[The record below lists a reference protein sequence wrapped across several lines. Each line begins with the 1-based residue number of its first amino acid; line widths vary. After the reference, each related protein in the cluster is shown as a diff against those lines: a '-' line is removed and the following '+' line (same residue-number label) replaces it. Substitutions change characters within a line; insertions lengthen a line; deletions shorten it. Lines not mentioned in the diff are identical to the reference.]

1 MTVSDSLGDALA
13 GMRFTLPLRRY
24 QRLALEAFERHR
36 ADGGKRSYLVLPPGA
51 GKTVL
56 GLEVARQLG
65 KRSLCLCPNT
75 SVRTQWVAQWSGFQ
89 PASVTMGSDS
99 ALSNPFTALTYQSLC
114 SLDSEHAEVEE
125 HALDLWR
132 RAVAQHDGLPPDQAD
147 ASIDR
152 LRQVDGPAYREQ
164 MAHYREQ
171 ARALLM
177 QGGSSEDLLAL
188 LHRNGRAIVERAR
201 ETGPITL
208 VLDECH
214 HLLELWGYLV
224 RAVIEYLGPQTFVV
238 GLTATPPDQLSGR
251 EAALYESIF
260 GQADFSVP
268 TPAVVKEGDL
278 APYQELAYFV
288 QPMEQEARYIAA
300 QQERFQAFVSRLL
313 DPDFASC
320 SLVDWLRRRVVE
332 RRAASG
338 ATVSWAS
345 FEREHAALAQ
355 AALRF
360 LNQYRLELP
369 RGARLTERFRQ
380 PMAAEDWVALVE
392 DFSLGFLRTSSDAR
406 DHEQAWNEIRA
417 GLPSLGYTLTVRGV
431 RSSVTPVD
439 RVLALSGSKAV
450 AATEILRV
458 EHAALGAQLRALV
471 LCDFERASTEG
482 GGALPG
488 VLDPQAGSALL
499 VLRTLLSDPSCAELN
514 PMLVTARTVACSRA
528 TAASLSDWIV
538 DQLPELREAF
548 AAQLPTAEGWDELVL
563 LDADH
568 PLWRPRTYVP
578 LLTRAFEDGQ
588 LQCLIGTRALLGEG
602 WDAHRT
608 NVLVDL
614 TAAATT
620 VAVHQMRGRTLR
632 LDPNI
637 PRKVGDN
644 WDVVCVA
651 SDHPKGANDYARFVR
666 KHDRYFA
673 PTVEGEIESGVS
685 HVHHVLSPFGPPQT
699 ELFGSV
705 NSSMTERV
713 QDRTGAYTRWA
724 VGAPYENLQI
734 QTVRLRFGKGL
745 GLPGTAILRH
755 ADAASGSPIRPHLLG
770 IAGATVGAATAG
782 LLGGISVGFDPLLL
796 AAAGAASAVVAG
808 VGVSGSA
815 LSKSLAELGP
825 SDALEDLAAA
835 VADALQA
842 TGGLRTELGGGNVRV
857 MLQDDGFYRCYLN
870 GGTREESAL
879 FADSVDEL
887 LAPLASPRYI
897 IPRYIAPEA
906 PRTPFGAFALVLHWS
921 TRGRVSNRVVYHA
934 VPAYLAANKSRVE
947 AFEAAWQRRVSPGRA
962 LYYQDPRAAGILE
975 VQRGANPFDATS
987 QMRTLWQ

>member
-1 MTVSDSLGDALA
+1 MTSGISDSLDDALA
-13 GMRFTLPLRRY
+13 SMRFKLPLRRY

-36 ADGGKRSYLVLPPGA
+36 ADVGKRSYLVLPPGA

-65 KRSLCLCPNT
+65 KRTLCLCPNT
-75 SVRTQWVAQWSGFQ
+75 SVQTQWLAQWSGFE
-89 PASVTMGSDS
+89 PAKVAMGSDP

-114 SLDSEHAEVEE
+114 SLDSDHADVEE
-125 HALDLWR
+125 PALDR
-132 RAVAQHDGLPPDQAD
+132 
-147 ASIDR
+147 
-152 LRQVDGPAYREQ
+152 
-164 MAHYREQ
+164 
-171 ARALLM
+171 ARALLT
-177 QGGSSEDLLAL
+177 QGGSSEDLLGL

-224 RAVIEYLGPQTFVV
+224 RAVIEYLGPETFVV

-288 QPMEQEARYIAA
+288 QPLEHEARYIASE
-300 QQERFQAFVSRLL
+300 QERFQAFVSRLL

-332 RRAASG
+332 RRAAGG

-345 FEREHAALAQ
+345 FEREHAAVAQ

-360 LNQYRLELP
+360 LNQYKLELP
-369 RGARLTERFRQ
+369 RGARLSERFRQ

-392 DFSLGFLRTSSDAR
+392 DFSLGFLRTSTDAR
-406 DHEQAWNEIRA
+406 DHDQAWNEIRA

-450 AATEILRV
+450 AGTEILRV
-458 EHAALGAQLRALV
+458 EYAALGQQMRALV

-482 GGALPG
+482 GGAMPG

-499 VLRTLLSDPSCAELN
+499 VLRTLLSDPGCAELK

-528 TAASLSDWIV
+528 TASVLADWIGQ
-538 DQLPELREAF
+538 QLPELREAL
-548 AAQLPTAEGWDELVL
+548 AQQSQSSGARDELVL
-563 LDADH
+563 MDPEH
-568 PLWRPRTYVP
+568 PAWRPRTYVP

-588 LQCLIGTRALLGEG
+588 VQCLIGTRALLGEG

-608 NVLVDL
+608 NVLIDL

-632 LDPNI
+632 LDPTL

-644 WDVVCVA
+644 WDVVCVTP
-651 SDHPKGANDYARFVR
+651 DHPKGANDYARFVR
-666 KHDRYFA
+666 KHDHYFA

-685 HVHHVLSPFGPPQT
+685 HVHHVLSPFGPPNS
-699 ELFGSV
+699 EAFGQV

-713 QDRTGAYTRWA
+713 QDREGAYTRWA
-724 VGAPYENLQI
+724 VGTPYENLQI
-734 QTVRLRFGKGL
+734 ETVRLRFGKAL

-755 ADAASGSPIRPHLLG
+755 ADTPSGSPLRRHLLG
-770 IAGATVGAATAG
+770 IATATVGAATAG
-782 LLGGISVGFDPLLL
+782 LLGGISVAFDPLLL
-796 AAAGAASAVVAG
+796 AAAGAATAVVVG
-808 VGVSGSA
+808 VGISGSA
-815 LSKSLAELGP
+815 LKSSLAQLGP

-842 TGGLRTELGGGNVRV
+842 TGGLRGGDVRV

-870 GGTREESAL
+870 GATREESAL
-879 FADSVDEL
+879 FADSLDEL

-897 IPRYIAPEA
+897 IPRYIAPDA
-906 PRTPFGAFALVLHWS
+906 PRTPYGAYALVLDWS

-934 VPAYLAANKSRVE
+934 VPNYLGANKSRVE

-962 LYYQDPRAAGILE
+962 LYYQDPRAAAILE